1 VSALQPV
8 WAAAALEPAGRDRA
22 TLRRVDDELFAA
34 IGRGLYERLSKI
46 MGQVDM
52 EWEQVEAAYAAGTYA
67 RMREAVAV

>member
-8 WAAAALEPAGRDRA
+8 SAAAALEPAGRDRA
-22 TLRRVDDELFAA
+22 TLRRVDGELFAA
-34 IGRGLYERLSKI
+34 IGSGLYERLSKI